1 MLFFVKVR
9 VDPKEMSLDDLWEI
23 WEKEAQAAL
32 GAKAA
37 GKLKAAY
44 KVSGQRR
51 VLAIVDADSH
61 DELDRIFM
69 AILPMARYLE
79 IEEVLPV
86 RDYESFADDVKR
98 RWK

>member
-1 MLFFVKVR
+1 MLFFIKAR
-9 VDPKEMSLDDLWEI
+9 VDPKEMSLDELWDI
-23 WEKEAQAAL
+23 WEKEAEAAM

-69 AILPMARYLE
+69 AILPMAHYLE

-86 RDYESFADDVKR
+86 REYEAFAADIKR
-98 RWK
+98 RWH